1 MGKNFLIYTDN
12 FYPLQGGAEKAI
24 ENLIYRLIEDG
35 NKVQVITMIPEFE
48 GYNKEFQY
56 PIHRLIEDPRYQ
68 NYLLIMDI

>member
-35 NKVQVITMIPEFE
+35 NKVQVITMIPELRISIS
-48 GYNKEFQY
+48 Y
-56 PIHRLIEDPRYQ
+56 PSFD
-68 NYLLIMDI
+68 